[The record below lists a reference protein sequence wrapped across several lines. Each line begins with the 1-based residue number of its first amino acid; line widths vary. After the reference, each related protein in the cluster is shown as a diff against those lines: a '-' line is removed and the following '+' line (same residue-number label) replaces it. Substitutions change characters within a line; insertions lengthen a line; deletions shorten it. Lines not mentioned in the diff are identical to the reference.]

1 MPDIT
6 ELSEAKRAL
15 LAQYLRGRSP
25 QTPAED
31 TIPRRSRGSVAPL
44 SFGQQ
49 QLWLLSQLLPD
60 IPVYNERVTIHLP
73 GFLDV
78 NALEQSLNKIIRRHE
93 AWRTVFPLV
102 DGEPVQAIQPTLNLE
117 LPVVDLRYL
126 PEAQREAEAV
136 RLASEDARLP
146 FDLARGPLLRAM
158 LIRLRD
164 EEHRL
169 FLTLHHIIFDGISI
183 YRLFL
188 PELHTLYE
196 AFSAGQ
202 PSPLPELPIQYADFA
217 TWQREEMQ
225 EKVIAAE
232 IAYWRQQLAGAPSLL
247 ELPTDRPRPVV
258 PTYRGFVQPF
268 ALSSSLTDHLRA
280 LCRQEGVTLYML
292 LLAAF
297 NTLLYRYSGQED
309 ILIGTATGGRKRPEV
324 EKLMG
329 MFMNTLVMRTS
340 LSGNPTFREVLGR
353 VRETTFE
360 AQAHADVP
368 FEYVVKE
375 LQPQRSISQNP
386 LFQVLLVLEPQHP
399 VLPSGWT
406 LTHMDAQTDI
416 SKFDL
421 SVILEDR
428 AESIIGRFEYSTDL
442 FDATTIER
450 MIGHWRTLL
459 GSIVQNPNQRLSEL
473 ALLTEAERQ
482 LLLVEWNATTTS
494 FPSEQRIHQLF
505 EEQVE
510 RTPDAVALVFGDEQ
524 LTYQELNIR
533 ANRLAHR
540 LQQLGVRPE
549 VMVGLSLQNGLE
561 MIVGLLGILK
571 AGGAYVPLEKRPNSL
586 SCLPGKPGR
595 PQRRMTTSVGASVK
609 SVSIL
614 RLPLPYTVQ
623 PPIRLQPRFTWMP
636 RRLRLPI
643 CQPVIRIAWLMV
655 ITWLM
660 SFTRRVQPD
669 ARREWP
675 LLIRTCGTQHRH
687 AWHII
692 ANR

>member
-1 MPDIT
+1 M
-6 ELSEAKRAL
+6 
-15 LAQYLRGRSP
+15 
-25 QTPAED
+25 
-31 TIPRRSRGSVAPL
+31 
-44 SFGQQ
+44 
-49 QLWLLSQLLPD
+49 
-60 IPVYNERVTIHLP
+60 
-73 GFLDV
+73 
-78 NALEQSLNKIIRRHE
+78 
-93 AWRTVFPLV
+93 
-102 DGEPVQAIQPTLNLE
+102 
-117 LPVVDLRYL
+117 
-126 PEAQREAEAV
+126 

-169 FLTLHHIIFDGISI
+169 FLTLHHIIFDGITI
-183 YRLFL
+183 YQLFL

-196 AFSAGQ
+196 AFSAGR

-217 TWQREEMQ
+217 AWQREEMQ

-247 ELPTDRPRPVV
+247 ELPADRPRPAV
-258 PTYRGFVQPF
+258 PTYRGFVLPF

-329 MFMNTLVMRTS
+329 MFMNTLVMRTN
-340 LSGNPTFREVLGR
+340 LSGNPTFREVLER

-399 VLPSGWT
+399 VLPSGWA

-421 SVILEDR
+421 SIILEDR
-428 AESIIGRFEYSTDL
+428 AEGIIGRFEYSTDL
-442 FDATTIER
+442 FDMTTIER

-459 GSIVQNPNQRLSEL
+459 ERIVQNPNQRLSEL

-482 LLLVEWNATTTS
+482 LLLVEWNATATR
-494 FPSEQRIHQLF
+494 FPSERRVHQLF
-505 EEQVE
+505 EDQVK

-540 LQQLGVRPE
+540 LQQLGVGPE

-571 AGGAYVPLEKRPNSL
+571 AGGAYVPLEPAWPPERL
-586 SCLPGKPGR
+586 AL
-595 PQRRMTTSVGASVK
+595 
-609 SVSIL
+609 IL
-614 RLPLPYTVQ
+614 QET
-623 PPIRLQPRFTWMP
+623 
-636 RRLRLPI
+636 RLPI
-643 CQPVIRIAWLMV
+643 VL
-655 ITWLM
+655 TKG
-660 SFTRRVQPD
+660 TRATTNAGDYP
-669 ARREWP
+669 RR
-675 LLIRTCGTQHRH
+675 G
-687 AWHII
+687 
-692 ANR
+692 

>member
-1 MPDIT
+1 
-6 ELSEAKRAL
+6 
-15 LAQYLRGRSP
+15 
-25 QTPAED
+25 
-31 TIPRRSRGSVAPL
+31 
-44 SFGQQ
+44 
-49 QLWLLSQLLPD
+49 
-60 IPVYNERVTIHLP
+60 
-73 GFLDV
+73 
-78 NALEQSLNKIIRRHE
+78 
-93 AWRTVFPLV
+93 
-102 DGEPVQAIQPTLNLE
+102 
-117 LPVVDLRYL
+117 
-126 PEAQREAEAV
+126 
-136 RLASEDARLP
+136 
-146 FDLARGPLLRAM
+146 M

-340 LSGNPTFREVLGR
+340 LSGNPTFREALGR

-571 AGGAYVPLEKRPNSL
+571 AGGAYVPLEPASPPERLAFILQETQLPIVLTREARTTAKADDYIRRGLSEERFNPSAPTTIHGATPDTAATTLYLDAEEATLADMPTGNPNSL
-586 SCLPGKPGR
+586 VNGHNLAYVIYTSGSTGR
-595 PQRRMTTSVGASVK
+595 PKGVAITHQNLWHSTQARLAYYREPVSKYLLLSSLAFDSSVAGIFWTLCQGGTLLLPDEMVVRDPFLLSALIEKQRPSHTLCVPSLYALLIEQAATHQLDS
-609 SVSIL
+609 
-614 RLPLPYTVQ
+614 
-623 PPIRLQPRFTWMP
+623 LQTIIVAGERCPKAVVDRHFTW
-636 RRLRLPI
+636 LPNSALYNEYGSRSSTRI
-643 CQPVIRIAWLMV
+643 CA
-655 ITWLM
+655 
-660 SFTRRVQPD
+660 S
-669 ARREWP
+669 ARSN
-675 LLIRTCGTQHRH
+675 G
-687 AWHII
+687 
-692 ANR
+692 